1 MAEPK
6 RPRVAIF
13 VGTKGRG
20 TNMATLI
27 AACLSGDVPAEPA
40 LVVSPADGTAAV
52 LRAESLGVKVAVVPK
67 DDDYADRLSRVLQA
81 KGIDVI
87 CLAGYMFLLPL
98 EVVRAFEGR
107 IININPALL
116 PKYGDKGMYG
126 RHVHV
131 AVIAAGETESGCSV
145 HFVTERYDEGAVL
158 LQKKCP
164 VYPDDT
170 PDTLAD
176 RVLDLEHTA
185 YPEALKM
192 LVESL

>member
-1 MAEPK
+1 MSADKKPK
-6 RPRVAIF
+6 VAIF

-27 AACLSGDVPAEPA
+27 AACLSGDVPASPA

-52 LRAESLGVKVAVVPK
+52 LRARALGVAVAVVAK
-67 DDDYADRLSRVLQA
+67 DDDYADQLSRLLREE
-81 KGIDVI
+81 GIDVI

-98 EVVRAFEGR
+98 EVVHAYEGR
-107 IININPALL
+107 IINIHPALL
-116 PKYGDKGMYG
+116 PKYGGKGMYG
-126 RHVHV
+126 RHVHE
-131 AVIAAGETESGCSV
+131 AVIVAGETESGCSV
-145 HFVTERYDEGAVL
+145 HFVTERYDEGTVL
-158 LQKKCP
+158 LQKTCP